1 MKSFRWIV
9 ANKIVI
15 VLPLLALIAVSVFV
29 FAQNRVQA
37 GNSNPAAV
45 ESSPPP
51 IAKTADEP
59 AAANPVAAATAAQTA
74 AKAEISPTTSKAVFQ
89 VDNMSCSG
97 CIATIKSSLAGYAGI
112 QDIIVDIAG
121 GMTEVYYDKRKIK
134 DVNPLASA
142 ITASGYPAKIS
153 QILTADQISKEEA
166 IAASR
171 AEFYIAS
178 VSGWDIS
185 RSDFNTELAF
195 AKKRYEQAYG
205 DNVFANDQGKT
216 LLDSL
221 KAQVVSRL
229 INEGIQMQEV
239 QRAGYQVDPKVVDTE
254 FAQFMAKK
262 NLDLEGFKATLEKS
276 GYPFDYFMKWFES
289 RVLLSRY
296 LDEKVYAGAASEYD
310 KQNLYRDWFNNARAL
325 SKVTIYDSKL
335 KQLTQS
341 QSSGSGCGQS
351 SGASCCPT
359 KKS

>member
-1 MKSFRWIV
+1 MKLFRWIV

-37 GNSNPAAV
+37 RNSNPAAA

-59 AAANPVAAATAAQTA
+59 AAENQVVAAAAAQTP
-74 AKAEISPTTSKAVFQ
+74 AKAEITSTTSKAVFQ

-153 QILTADQISKEEA
+153 RILTADQISKEEA

-296 LDEKVYAGAASEYD
+296 LDEKVFAGAASEYD

-351 SGASCCPT
+351 SGASCCQT